1 MQTMYVPRSSR
12 TRLSSSAIRLR
23 RRVVSSM
30 SGSSLCHGDVN
41 SVRPSQKSKT
51 RKEGEKN
58 VRETSQYKVLKD
70 AKGKRLMTS
79 ARDRRLRKHTSRS
92 DHTANAERNGEARKK
107 KGKKKRELARAA
119 RCSAEEKKEMT
130 HKAKLNAPL
139 ARSAIRGGKNDEI
152 SLDATRSAWRSEWT
166 DLFRSHYAA

>member
-1 MQTMYVPRSSR
+1 MYVPRSSR

-92 DHTANAERNGEARKK
+92 DHTASAERNGEARKK
-107 KGKKKRELARAA
+107 KGKKKKRVST
-119 RCSAEEKKEMT
+119 RCSLLGRREEGDDAQGQAECTSGTVCDKRRQE
-130 HKAKLNAPL
+130 
-139 ARSAIRGGKNDEI
+139 
-152 SLDATRSAWRSEWT
+152 
-166 DLFRSHYAA
+166 